1 MRLIIKGRRKLVIPP
16 DVFSY
21 AEEKLRKLS
30 KFFPDAT
37 TIEVTLSDERGPKS
51 GVDKAVQ
58 AIVTAPGLKGPEH
71 IEEMTEDFRSSI
83 DLAQERLQ
91 KIGLKYKEM
100 HRSHQKFPTKYFVER
115 IWQPTTGIPSWIWQ
129 KIQSQRRKTK

>member
-115 IWQPTTGIPSWIWQ
+115 IWQPTASIPSWIW
-129 KIQSQRRKTK
+129 RRIREIRKKEK